1 LETKAIYNS
10 QTGKD
15 LESCD
20 EKQSDRK
27 TSISKTRERG
37 RGRGRER
44 GRELNVKL
52 KDNQQKSQN
61 RRNQHPEST
70 P

>member
-52 KDNQQKSQN
+52 KDNQ
-61 RRNQHPEST
+61 
-70 P
+70 